1 MWNLTPL
8 TNRLKIEGY
17 NVHLETSGHIHFLE
31 ALIGYAC
38 LQKSKVS
45 L

>member
-17 NVHLETSGHIHFLE
+17 NVHLETSGISTFWKL
-31 ALIGYAC
+31 
-38 LQKSKVS
+38 
-45 L
+45 